1 MPITSGS
8 NSFNIGRD
16 TTLTLI
22 GPFGLVTLVNVVDFQ
37 EQQETTQVGDTLLNG
52 DRLNAELPAGWS
64 GSFMVD
70 RGSNDLDVLFGQIEA
85 AWYNNGTVSSS
96 TLYKRVVEVNGS
108 TSNWQYVNVALKL
121 TNGGNAKGDAITQQ
135 SVSWRAGRRLAV

>member
-22 GPFGLVTLVNVVDFQ
+22 GPFGLVTLVNVVSFD
-37 EQQETTQVGDTLLNG
+37 EQQETSQVGDTLLNG
-52 DRLNAELPAGWS
+52 DHINAEIPMGWS

-70 RGSNDLDVLFGQIEA
+70 RGSNDLDTLFGQIEA
-85 AWYNNGTVSSS
+85 AWFNNGTIANS
-96 TLYKRVVEVNGS
+96 TLYKKVIETNGS
-108 TSNWQYVNVALKL
+108 TSNYQYTNVALKL
-121 TNGGNAKGDAITQQ
+121 SNGGNAKGDAITQQ
-135 SVSWRAGRRLAV
+135 SVSFRAARRLAV